1 MQMCTNSAAAQHSG
15 LFPFT
20 PAIDFQGIAMPTD
33 DTTSAAALV
42 TLETGVYTAVV
53 DSVDG
58 GTGDVLVDVTEVE

>member
-1 MQMCTNSAAAQHSG
+1 
-15 LFPFT
+15 
-20 PAIDFQGIAMPTD
+20 MPTD

-53 DSVDG
+53 DSADG